1 MKQDTLIV
9 TAGRDPEANHG
20 VVNPPVYHASTILFP
35 TVADLEAS
43 QSYRLDRDTTYYGR
57 FGTPTTFSFQ
67 DAVAELDGGHRAIA
81 VASGKCATLVAL
93 VAFLKSGDHLLMVDS
108 AYAPTRALCDGFLS
122 RFGIITTYYDPLIG
136 TEIREL
142 IRPETRIIFTESPGS
157 QTFEIQDI
165 SAITSA
171 AHAHGCTVLMD
182 NTWATS
188 LFFRPFDHGVDVVIQ
203 AATKYIVGHSDAMLG
218 VITTTESTF
227 ESVQRAAL
235 DFGAPPGPDDIYLGQ
250 RGLRTLRVRLD
261 RHMETGLKIATWLKA
276 QKEVARVLHPGIPDD
291 PGHSLWLRDFQG
303 ASGLFG
309 VVLKKATKAALTAML
324 DGMELF
330 KMGYSWGGYESLI
343 IPTDPGKQRTATTW
357 DSPGPTLRIHAGLED
372 PDDLISDLKHGLAR
386 LDLASRR

>member
-35 TVADLEAS
+35 TVAALEAS
-43 QSYRLDRDTTYYGR
+43 QSHRLDRDTTYYGR
-57 FGTPTTFSFQ
+57 FGTPTTFAFQ
-67 DAVAELDGGHRAIA
+67 NAVAELDGGHRAIA
-81 VASGKCATLVAL
+81 FASGKCATLVAL
-93 VAFLKSGDHLLMVDS
+93 MAFLKSGDHLLMVDS
-108 AYAPTRALCDGFLS
+108 AYAPTRALCDGLLS

-136 TEIREL
+136 TEIGEL

-165 SAITSA
+165 SAITDTG
-171 AHAHGCTVLMD
+171 HAQGCTVLMD

-218 VITTTESTF
+218 VITTTESAF

-261 RHMETGLKIATWLKA
+261 RHMETGLTIAKWLKA
-276 QKEVARVLHPGIPDD
+276 QNQVARVLHPGIPDD

-309 VVLKKATKAALTAML
+309 VVLKKATKAALAAML
-324 DGMELF
+324 DGMKLF

-357 DSPGPTLRIHAGLED
+357 DPPGPALRIHAGLED